1 MSGILDPKSRVLDSV
16 VTLEG
21 RRQMASGRFKIDFV
35 TFSDS
40 ATFYERDAVSGSA
53 DIGSRVHFE
62 CSQLPQDQITFEAD
76 DSGKLVPMANTS
88 GLTLAGGRI
97 LSGSADEFVILSGSA
112 FASQAETLLASSLD
126 NFQNLMTIG
135 TLDSVFEDDHFELSH
150 GDIKFRVTN
159 DVPIS
164 DLSSQTANISQLE
177 SFFSDDRF
185 SNIPN
190 FKFLPPINRVSDKN
204 LDPLNPAVRKQ
215 YKMGEFQTLGSNN
228 ILSPEQL
235 DSQLDVARKKGNS
248 VVVRFDPTNNTNR
261 LAGQFFEMRD
271 GELRKLDVLEFGQFK
286 VDDDE
291 YPDRHVFFAG
301 KVYQDDFGAHTFVR
315 LFTLVFR

>member
-150 GDIKFRVTN
+150 GEIKFRVTN

-190 FKFLPPINRVSDKN
+190 FKFLPPINRVADKN

-235 DSQLDVARKKGNS
+235 DSQLDAARKKGNS

-271 GELRKLDVLEFGQFK
+271 GELRKLDVLEFGRFK

>member
-1 MSGILDPKSRVLDSV
+1 
-16 VTLEG
+16 
-21 RRQMASGRFKIDFV
+21 
-35 TFSDS
+35 
-40 ATFYERDAVSGSA
+40 
-53 DIGSRVHFE
+53 
-62 CSQLPQDQITFEAD
+62 
-76 DSGKLVPMANTS
+76 MANTS